1 MYCTH
6 SDVENKRCLNCGIT
20 LVVKK
25 ESKISKNINFEK
37 ELSVYDLPIDVKQW
51 VVKKSSL
58 AKKQINRM
66 GCRKQILFAYLYL
79 AYLDLK
85 YENFVPEDLVDI
97 LKISKKNIG
106 ISLKY
111 VSGIASSLLPQYSE
125 DTITYNLVIVS
136 PISYLKNILNKLKK
150 DEDYNKIKEY
160 IEKELNENDL
170 LYEENPQLMCISFVK
185 NYYDINGQKI
195 IKFYTNFN
203 KTQSAIKKC
212 IQKINK
218 NS

>member
-6 SDVENKRCLNCGIT
+6 NDIENNICLNCGTT
-20 LVVKK
+20 LYKK
-25 ESKISKNINFEK
+25 TENKISKNINFEK
-37 ELSVYDLPIDVKQW
+37 ELSKLEIPLDIKQW

-79 AYLDLK
+79 AYLDLGYK
-85 YENFVPEDLVDI
+85 NFIPEDLADI

-111 VSGIASSLLPQYSE
+111 VSGIASTLLPQYVE
-125 DTITYNLVIVS
+125 DTIVASLVIIS
-136 PISYLKNILNKLKK
+136 PKVYLKKNLEKIEKI
-150 DEDYNKIKEY
+150 EYYNEIENY
-160 IEKELNENDL
+160 IEEKLIKNEL
-170 LYEENPQLMCISFVK
+170 LYEENPNLMCISLIK
-185 NYYDINGQKI
+185 NFFDEKEIKI
-195 IKFYTNFN
+195 FKFYLNFD

-212 IQKINK
+212 IQKINL
-218 NS
+218 